1 MQEASEIRIWDR
13 ESVQRNPSTARE
25 EILSTNGAFLLLDKP
40 YGVSSFYVVNR
51 IRRAISE
58 SVGIRKVKCG
68 HAGTLDPLATGLLI
82 IATRYKTREIGTLV
96 GMDKVYRIRMRFGV
110 TSASFDLEQ
119 PVEITGGEENLTQAS
134 VCAAIESLRGT
145 HQQIPPAFSAI
156 KQKGRP
162 VYLRARTGKDVV
174 LAAREIVVHDVDVL
188 FVDLPYASFR
198 VRVSKGTYVR
208 SLVRDI
214 AESFGTGGILI
225 DLVRE
230 AIGPF
235 KLENALTL
243 DEAVD
248 LASINDPLPPP

>member
-1 MQEASEIRIWDR
+1 MPETELRIIGR
-13 ESVQRNPSTARE
+13 ESVLRDPLVARD
-25 EILSTNGAFLLLDKP
+25 EILSTDGAFLLLDKP

-51 IRRAISE
+51 IRKAISE

-82 IATRYKTREIGTLV
+82 IATRHKTKEIGALV
-96 GMDKVYRIRMRFGV
+96 GLDKIYRLRMRFGI

-119 PVEITGGEENLTQAS
+119 AIEITGGESDLTEEK
-134 VCAAIESLRGT
+134 VTIAIESLRGT

-162 VYLRARTGKDVV
+162 VYLRARAGKDVL
-174 LAAREIVVHDVDVL
+174 LAAREIVVHDVEVISIE
-188 FVDLPYASFR
+188 LPYASFR

-208 SLVRDI
+208 SIVRDI
-214 AESFGTGGILI
+214 AESLGTGGILI
-225 DLVRE
+225 DLARE
-230 AIGPF
+230 AIGPY

-243 DEAVD
+243 DESVD
-248 LASINDPLPPP
+248 LARITNS

>member
-1 MQEASEIRIWDR
+1 MQEASEIRIWDH

-119 PVEITGGEENLTQAS
+119 PVEITGGEESLTNEQ
-134 VCAAIESLRGT
+134 VFAAIESLRGT
-145 HQQIPPAFSAI
+145 
-156 KQKGRP
+156 
-162 VYLRARTGKDVV
+162 
-174 LAAREIVVHDVDVL
+174 
-188 FVDLPYASFR
+188 
-198 VRVSKGTYVR
+198 
-208 SLVRDI
+208 
-214 AESFGTGGILI
+214 
-225 DLVRE
+225 
-230 AIGPF
+230 
-235 KLENALTL
+235 
-243 DEAVD
+243 
-248 LASINDPLPPP
+248 